1 MSKPSING
9 KPLKGGGTGG
19 GGGGEEIIPTV
30 TETVITQVSSGN
42 TSLSNVT
49 ITGGTIDGVTIGQD
63 SAGPIF
69 VTNLTS
75 GNQNGLGYDVT
86 FYGDIVGESAQWIQ
100 ALGLW
105 QVAGDMTVTGTT
117 DLGNFRIFGN
127 TLSTRLNVPIIL
139 DPLHSGSN
147 DGSVQIIGNLQQ
159 TTNNGNISFAS
170 TAGSFSSTT
179 SGDINFTSTA
189 GELNVVTS
197 QDQTLSSNNGDIY
210 LNSGLNKTTTNI
222 TTISTGSAPFITT
235 STPHNLEVGDS
246 IRISGTNSL
255 TPPTAG
261 KSEID
266 GTYTVTAVTPPIFPA
281 TQSTQFRIVTNLA
294 VVTTGNSG
302 NFVRV
307 SDIYLNSSNNINIP
321 YDVRLTFGID
331 DNYIMD
337 TSTLGPLDELNI
349 VSKAD
354 LNLRPAAGMDINI
367 PANIGL
373 TFGNDNRKIENNG
386 LDLAIIAD
394 GNLNLTN
401 TNTVMSGNLVVD
413 GTSVTINSNTVQ
425 IRDPIV
431 RLNNSTLRS
440 FTILSVSTGTT
451 CTVTTLTDHSFLAGE
466 NVRITGATGI
476 NGGPLNGTFT
486 ILTTPASNQ
495 FTITVVASITSYTS
509 SSATANDAKDVGIEF
524 NYWSIVAPET
534 QRLGW
539 FGYDNSESTFSLY
552 TEATNNNEVISG
564 NLGNA
569 RFNIGY
575 FNSIIIAGGGGGGGG
590 SITSGVWQAS
600 IIQVLYG
607 GTGAANFNNDAILI
621 GSTTNPI
628 RSFTNFTYNGTV
640 LTIPSINSTTITP
653 STTSS
658 SGALTLL
665 GGIGISNTTDATSS
679 TNGGSIT
686 TAGGVAI
693 AQRLFVGGDVSI
705 GGNLSVTGTVNIP
718 HSGLVN
724 LTSGDDHTQYAFL
737 AGRSGGQSFTG
748 GTLSNN
754 NLTIRST
761 THATKGWVIFDETTT
776 SSSSVTGSVR
786 ISGSIAIS
794 NTQDACSST
803 NGGTF
808 TTAGGAAIAQK
819 LYVGG
824 DLSVGANITS
834 GTWAANTITVNRGG
848 TGKTTFTSG
857 LFLIGNGVGAINES
871 VGMSYSAINGGTL
884 TVQNIIGQGTEASTS
899 NITGAVILQGG
910 LTINKNTS
918 AISQT
923 NGGSF
928 TTSGGVAIGQN
939 LWVGTNVN
947 IVGNILAGTWQAN
960 TIQVQYGG
968 TGSTTH
974 FNDALL
980 IGTGTSPVRTTT
992 SLTYNTT
999 TDTLNV
1005 PKVILTDVTT
1015 PSISN
1020 STGSLT
1026 VAGGIGISNTTNAT
1040 SATNGG
1046 TFTTAG
1052 GAAIA
1057 RDLYVGVN
1065 ASIGGNLDMTSGFI
1079 RNLLDPINPQDAAT
1093 KQYVDTNA
1101 QGLTVKGSVVVATT
1115 VPGTLATSFAEGQTI
1130 DNRVLVLGDRILIKN
1145 QADQRQNGIY
1155 VVTASTPTRATDFSI
1170 GDSVAGSYIFV
1181 SGGGLNLNSG
1191 WVCTSIK
1198 TFDVVG
1204 DGVTTGNNIIF
1215 TQFSGAGVI
1224 SPGTGLN
1231 QTGSAFN
1238 VNANLSHVTGL
1249 GTVTSGRWESTTAPI
1264 GVPYGGTGRVTFTFN
1279 SILVGNVDSPIQ
1291 NYGNFL
1297 YDGTTLN
1304 VPSINSTTVTPT
1316 TSSITGAIQ
1325 IAGGI
1330 GISNTTDAISSTN
1343 GGTITTAGG
1352 VAIAKK
1358 LFVGD
1363 SINSLSVNTTTL
1375 NTCNITC
1382 PGGEMSL
1389 NSTSSIRLNTTTVI
1403 IPDNSFLN
1411 FGETGSPQS
1420 RIAKETNDMV
1430 IRSTGHVYL
1439 TPGSTAHD
1447 VILPTN
1453 SAVVFNGLGGS
1464 QKIESLSVTELTVS
1478 SSSFLNLTQ
1487 VSGGVKL
1494 TQSLPL
1500 IFNTASSTK
1509 ITGDSSANL
1518 IVDAGGAINLIPV
1531 GGNITIPVNKNIEMG
1546 NSTTYIGTSSLNN
1559 IVLSTTGS
1567 IGSTSTG
1574 NHSIT
1579 STGGNINLTPTLGS
1593 VILPANIRIRFGST
1607 TEYIQSDATNG
1618 LLLNANSDIVL
1629 TNSASGNILLSPFS
1643 HVNIPWTK
1651 QLRFGSSGEF
1661 ISSSGSGFLTINS
1674 ANSTITGNL
1683 TVNGATSTTI
1693 NTPLTSITGANLRI
1707 QDPVITIGGT
1717 GTLTI
1722 DNQMDRGVEFKYFKG
1737 TERLG
1742 YFGYDDTD
1750 ASFMYIPI
1758 ATNTGEVISGS
1769 LGNCKFASGSF
1780 TGLDV
1785 NSGTISN
1792 VNTIS
1797 STNDI
1802 TIDPGTGRD
1811 IILNVD
1817 SGANVTIPVNVDLLF
1832 NAENGKIYSNG
1843 TDLILKA
1850 TSPGKVVIDEDTRI
1864 LGDLT
1869 VEGNINIVSGFTLNM
1884 STQRISLTGGASS
1897 DPNGSSNVT
1906 FITITSPGVA
1916 TGNMTPGGLDGFV
1929 KNICISSLFAGAT
1942 YELTFPTGRLMDPG
1956 TGTTVLKKMI
1966 FSTPG
1971 QAVQMVWDHVG
1982 GFYIITQGGTELV
1995 SV

>member
-9 KPLKGGGTGG
+9 KPLKGGGTG

-100 ALGLW
+100 VLGLW
-105 QVAGDMTVTGTT
+105 QVAGDMTVTGTSE
-117 DLGNFRIFGN
+117 LGNLRIFGN
-127 TLSTRLNVPIIL
+127 TLSTRLNVPIVL
-139 DPLHSGSN
+139 NPLGTGLNNSING
-147 DGSVQIIGNLQQ
+147 GIEIIGSLQQ

-170 TAGSFSSTT
+170 TVGSFSSTT
-179 SGDINFTSTA
+179 LGDINFTSTA

-246 IRISGTNSL
+246 IRISGTNSN
-255 TPPTAG
+255 PI
-261 KSEID
+261 ID
-266 GTYTVTAVTPPIFPA
+266 GSYTVTAVTAPIFPA
-281 TQSTQFRIVTNLA
+281 TQPTQFRITASVPVTSSGTA
-294 VVTTGNSG
+294 G

-307 SDIYLNSSNNINIP
+307 SDIYLNASNNINIP

-373 TFGNDNRKIENNG
+373 TFGGDNRKIENLG
-386 LDLAIIAD
+386 LDLAIATVG

-401 TNTVMSGNLVVD
+401 TNTVMSGNLVVN
-413 GTSVTINSNTVQ
+413 GTSVTIDSDTVQ

-431 RLNNSTLRS
+431 RLNNSTLRT

-451 CTVTTLTDHSFLAGE
+451 CTVTTLTAHSFLAGE
-466 NVRITGATGI
+466 NVRITGATDI

-486 ILTTPASNQ
+486 ILTIPESNL

-524 NYWSIVAPET
+524 NYWSTVAPET

-564 NLGNA
+564 SLGNA

-590 SITSGVWQAS
+590 SITSGIWQAS

-607 GTGAANFNNDAILI
+607 GTGAANFTDDAILI
-621 GSTTNPI
+621 GSKTNPI
-628 RSFTNFTYNGTV
+628 RSFTNFTYNGTE

-658 SGALTLL
+658 SGALTLS

-693 AQRLFVGGDVSI
+693 AQRLFVGGNVSI
-705 GGNLSVTGTVNIP
+705 GGNLSVAGTVNIP

-737 AGRSGGQSFTG
+737 AGRSGGQTFTG
-748 GTLSNN
+748 GTVSNN
-754 NLTIRST
+754 NLIIRST
-761 THATKGWVIFDETTT
+761 SNVNKGSVIFDEIAV
-776 SSSSVTGSVR
+776 SSDNDTGSVKIR
-786 ISGSIAIS
+786 GSIAIN
-794 NTQDACSST
+794 NTQDASSST
-803 NGGTF
+803 NGGTI
-808 TTAGGAAIAQK
+808 TTAGGVAIAKQ
-819 LYVGG
+819 LFVGTH
-824 DLSVGANITS
+824 LSVGGNITNA
-834 GTWAANTITVNRGG
+834 TWAANTISVNRGG
-848 TGKTTFTSG
+848 TGRVTLDAG
-857 LFLIGNGVGAINES
+857 LFLIGNTVGAIQS
-871 VGMSYSAINGGTL
+871 TAGMSYSGDTL
-884 TVQNIIGQGTEASTS
+884 TVQKIIGQNTDASTS
-899 NITGAVILQGG
+899 SITGAVILAGG
-910 LTINKNTS
+910 LTINRNTNATS
-918 AISQT
+918 VTS
-923 NGGSF
+923 GGSF
-928 TTSGGVAIGQN
+928 TTTGGVAIGQN
-939 LWVGTNVN
+939 LWVGTDVRITGNVTH
-947 IVGNILAGTWQAN
+947 GTWQAN

-968 TGSTTH
+968 TGAITH
-974 FNDALL
+974 SNDALL
-980 IGTGTSPVRTTT
+980 IGSGTLPVRSTT
-992 SLTYNTT
+992 SLTYT

-1005 PKVILTDVTT
+1005 PKVILTDATT

-1101 QGLTVKGSVVVATT
+1101 QGLIVKGSVVVATT
-1115 VPGTLATSFAEGQTI
+1115 GPGTLATSFVAGQTI
-1130 DNRVLVLGDRILIKN
+1130 DTRVLVLGDRILIKN

-1155 VVTASTPTRATDFSI
+1155 VVTASTPTRATDFAT
-1170 GDSVAGSYIFV
+1170 GDAVAGSYIFV

-1204 DGVTTGNNIIF
+1204 THNIIF

-1297 YDGTTLN
+1297 YNGTTLN

-1316 TSSITGAIQ
+1316 TSSVTGAIQ

-1330 GISNTTDAISSTN
+1330 GISNTTDANSSTN

-1375 NTCNITC
+1375 NACNITC
-1382 PGGEMSL
+1382 PGGVMSL

-1430 IRSTGHVYL
+1430 IRSTGHIYL

-1464 QKIESLSVTELTVS
+1464 QKIESLSATELTVS

-1500 IFNTASSTK
+1500 IFNTAGTTK

-1518 IVDAGGAINLIPV
+1518 IVDTGGAINLIPV

-1559 IVLSTTGS
+1559 IVLSSTGS
-1567 IGSTSTG
+1567 ISSTSTQ

-1758 ATNTGEVISGS
+1758 AINTGEVISGS

-1780 TGLDV
+1780 TGLNV

-1832 NAENGKIYSNG
+1832 NGENGKIYSNG

-1850 TSPGKVVIDEDTRI
+1850 TSPGKVVIDKDTRI

-1906 FITITSPGVA
+1906 FITVTSPGVA

-1995 SV
+1995 SA